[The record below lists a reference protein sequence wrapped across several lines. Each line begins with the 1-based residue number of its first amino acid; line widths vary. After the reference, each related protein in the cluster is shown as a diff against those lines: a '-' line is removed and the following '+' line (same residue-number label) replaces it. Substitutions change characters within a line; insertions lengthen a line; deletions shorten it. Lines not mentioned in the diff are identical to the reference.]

1 MMLCGVCGGGMM
13 LCDVFGGGMM
23 LWCMWWGNDAVVY
36 VVGE

>member
-1 MMLCGVCGGGMM
+1 MMLCGVC
-13 LCDVFGGGMM
+13 GGGMM

>member
-13 LCDVFGGGMM
+13 LCGVCGGGMM
-23 LWCMWWGNDAVVY
+23 LWWGNDAVVY